1 MLHVL
6 LSTLL
11 FFQLLSDSQNK
22 NQAQA
27 KTLPVMMT
35 LFQRNRL
42 VPMTS
47 LNQQMVIP
55 TCRRIASRFQCYL
68 LMYFKMNDT
77 SKTSCVLIC
86 LCCTSLQISFFFTL
100 SVYIYQV
107 HWHSFSGKIFSL
119 KNVLTFNKADD
130 KWVFFSQIWWKLNCF
145 SIVSCLRV
153 FSSPTIWIFFSNP
166 DRTPQKI

>member
-1 MLHVL
+1 MLFREFFRLLKLGMLHVL

-35 LFQRNRL
+35 LFQRNCL

-47 LNQQMVIP
+47 LNQQIVIP

-68 LMYFKMNDT
+68 LIYFKMNDKR
-77 SKTSCVLIC
+77 KTSCVLIC
-86 LCCTSLQISFFFTL
+86 LCCTSLQISFFSLLVPT
-100 SVYIYQV
+100 YIKCIDI
-107 HWHSFSGKIFSL
+107 SFQGEPL
-119 KNVLTFNKADD
+119 A
-130 KWVFFSQIWWKLNCF
+130 
-145 SIVSCLRV
+145 
-153 FSSPTIWIFFSNP
+153 
-166 DRTPQKI
+166 

>member
-1 MLHVL
+1 
-6 LSTLL
+6 
-11 FFQLLSDSQNK
+11 
-22 NQAQA
+22 
-27 KTLPVMMT
+27 MT

-77 SKTSCVLIC
+77 RKTSCVLIC